1 MQSEK
6 GSATGPVALFGV
18 SPNRWC
24 GRFHSRF
31 GAPGRV
37 LAARRR
43 DADES
48 GRNDRARVPGRG
60 LVYRDER
67 FPTGVVTPTVVEPP
81 GRLRKEPARK
91 GGRQTFDRRNTNG
104 Q

>member
-1 MQSEK
+1 M
-6 GSATGPVALFGV
+6 GRHWPVPRTAF
-18 SPNRWC
+18 PPACFR
-24 GRFHSRF
+24 RAAFTPFHRPLGKHAREMLNAS
-31 GAPGRV
+31 
-37 LAARRR
+37 RRR
-43 DADES
+43 TLKRPE
-48 GRNDRARVPGRG
+48 GRARVPGRG

>member
-6 GSATGPVALFGV
+6 GSATVTVALSGF
-18 SPNRWC
+18 SPNSSC
-24 GRFHSRF
+24 GRRHSPF
-31 GAPGRV
+31 GARGQELP
-37 LAARRR
+37 ARRR

-48 GRNDRARVPGRG
+48 GRDDRARVPGRG

>member
-1 MQSEK
+1 MAVRCLPGRPGGVGSAGIAARSGVVRLK
-6 GSATGPVALFGV
+6 GSG
-18 SPNRWC
+18 S
-24 GRFHSRF
+24 SRAR
-31 GAPGRV
+31 GAPDV
-37 LAARRR
+37 AA
-43 DADES
+43 DWEV
-48 GRNDRARVPGRG
+48 RARVPGRG

-67 FPTGVVTPTVVEPP
+67 FPTGVVTPTVAEPP